1 MGEDGYNPL
10 DPPSLQD
17 DRDRLE
23 DVKRVAEEDVRATL
37 RWWHSVLSTTIG
49 RREIWI
55 KISGAGAFNRFNQNY
70 AMSPA
75 GVPADR
81 VTDYHMGMRDYGLEW
96 WTWLEVN
103 FTEWAIL
110 MRIENDP
117 EYAAVRRRM
126 EDLTRDQRL
135 GLV

>member
-1 MGEDGYNPL
+1 MAEDDYNPL
-10 DPPSLQD
+10 DQPSLD
-17 DRDRLE
+17 DARDKDERAKLA
-23 DVKRVAEEDVRATL
+23 AEEDARAVL
-37 RWWHSVLSTTIG
+37 RWWGEALSTPIG
-49 RREIWI
+49 RREIWR
-55 KISGAGAFNRFNQNY
+55 KIEGAGTFKRFNQNY

-81 VTDYHMGMRDYGLEW
+81 VTDYHAGMRDYGLEW
-96 WTWLEVN
+96 WTWLEIN

-110 MRIENDP
+110 LRIENDP

-126 EDLTRDQRL
+126 EEMARDQRL